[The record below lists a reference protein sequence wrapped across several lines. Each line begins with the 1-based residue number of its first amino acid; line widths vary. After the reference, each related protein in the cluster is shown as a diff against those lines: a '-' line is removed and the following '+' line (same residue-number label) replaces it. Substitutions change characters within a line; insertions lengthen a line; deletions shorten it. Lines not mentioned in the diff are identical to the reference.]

1 MKTLILFLCSIATS
15 PQCYQTPE
23 RIVIRY
29 ESNQLCSKIAQQ
41 SAAALLQ
48 DTLSVWLIGY
58 ECAEGQFFYSPKS
71 PKIRTPNNETLG

>member
-23 RIVIRY
+23 RIEIRY
-29 ESNQLCSKIAQQ
+29 ESNQLCHKVAQQ
-41 SAAALLQ
+41 SAAALFK

-58 ECAEGQFFYSPKS
+58 ECPDGMAVYPPIGPKVI
-71 PKIRTPNNETLG
+71 PPDNGTIG

>member
-23 RIVIRY
+23 RIEVRY
-29 ESNQLCSKIAQQ
+29 ESNQLCHKIAQQ

-58 ECAEGQFFYSPKS
+58 ECPGGMIVTPPKS
-71 PKIRTPNNETLG
+71 PKVISPNDGVI

>member
-23 RIVIRY
+23 RIEIRY
-29 ESNQLCSKIAQQ
+29 ESNQLCHKVAQQ
-41 SAAALLQ
+41 SAAALLH

-58 ECAEGQFFYSPKS
+58 ECDSGQFVHPPKS
-71 PKIRTPNNETLG
+71 PKIRTPNNGTLG